1 MSAAQSQEESFCGGG
16 CSGVRVPPARAPTVD
31 EEEED
36 EAIPEW
42 DVCRG
47 TIKRTPLERLSMVPP
62 AMVRAAGNVVG
73 GTLAAGGYAV
83 GKASTAVLGGQAVD
97 SRPFKAGAKA
107 WMYANGI
114 LPEVVYE
121 PLKTAD
127 AADAAA
133 GQRNKDDPA
142 LTPVL
147 VSNHT
152 CYMDG
157 LILAVEFGAP
167 RIVATS
173 GSKDAPVVG
182 TLMQEMDV
190 IFVDR
195 EDSNSRQAT
204 LDAINEHCHTWAPGK
219 RPLLVFPEGKTTNGE
234 ALLPFKKGA
243 FAAGLP
249 VRPVIMVYT
258 GQWDPACCTYRETED
273 GEKIEVS
280 GEEWG
285 KQFLGH
291 LVHSVHIRVL
301 APYEPS
307 AAERADARLYADNVR
322 EHMSAAL
329 IRVREELRMASW
341 KEAAGRESGGLGY
354 TLGDESRYAAQQAAQ
369 RASDAAQRARDMG
382 GGCLGRATPRG
393 FSAPFE
399 GAFEPCTTR

>member
-1 MSAAQSQEESFCGGG
+1 MSASASQDRSAA
-16 CSGVRVPPARAPTVD
+16 SQAATPAAEQLDSADVSKAVAAPQD
-31 EEEED
+31 ADKASKDED
-36 EAIPEW
+36 EIPEW
-42 DVCRG
+42 DVCHG
-47 TIKRTPLERLSMVPP
+47 PIKRTALERLSMVPP
-62 AMVRAAGNVVG
+62 ATVRAIGNVVG
-73 GTLAAGGYAV
+73 GTVCASGYLF
-83 GKASTAVLGGQAVD
+83 GKASTVVAGGKAVD

-121 PLKTAD
+121 PLNAAD
-127 AADAAA
+127 SADAAA
-133 GQRNKDDPA
+133 GQQNKNNPG
-142 LTPVL
+142 LTPVI

-167 RIVATS
+167 RIVATA
-173 GSKDAPVVG
+173 GSQQAPIVG
-182 TLMQEMDV
+182 GLMQEMDV

-195 EDSNSRQAT
+195 TDSNSRQTT
-204 LDAINEHCHTWAPGK
+204 LDAISDHCKSWAPGS
-219 RPLLVFPEGKTTNGE
+219 RPLLVFPEGKTSNGE
-234 ALLPFKKGA
+234 KLLPFKRGA

-273 GEKIEVS
+273 GEKIEFS

-285 KQFLGH
+285 QQFLGH

-307 AAERADARLYADNVR
+307 SAERADAQAYAENVR
-322 EHMSAAL
+322 EHMSEAL
-329 IRVREELRMASW
+329 VRVREELRMASW

-354 TLGDESRYAAQQAAQ
+354 TLGDESRYAAQ
-369 RASDAAQRARDMG
+369 RASDAATLARNMG
-382 GGCLGRATPRG
+382 GGCLGRTPRG
-393 FSAPFE
+393 IPTPLSRWA
-399 GAFEPCTTR
+399 T